1 MLFKYHSVRKNL
13 QKTLIWVNSN
23 AGYIQRSLSYV
34 LSYGFINMIDSLSDW
49 QKCCFGQ
56 SIKYVFFQNKNH
68 FGMCTNCIILN
79 IFRIESVKIYK
90 IFWYIILSVLSI
102 VLLCIHWPV
111 DTNKRWYFYPI
122 YYGSSNTLR
131 SIVYQ
136 SNLFRTE
143 NLRQCVFHRETFKG
157 QQHDLK
163 AYHAWDN
170 FSKSDPV
177 FHFTAINVFNI
188 DC

>member
-1 MLFKYHSVRKNL
+1 MVCVQIVLYFELNLSKY
-13 QKTLIWVNSN
+13 
-23 AGYIQRSLSYV
+23 
-34 LSYGFINMIDSLSDW
+34 
-49 QKCCFGQ
+49 
-56 SIKYVFFQNKNH
+56 
-68 FGMCTNCIILN
+68 II
-79 IFRIESVKIYK
+79 FV
-90 IFWYIILSVLSI
+90 YIILSVLSI
-102 VLLCIHWPV
+102 VYYHHWPL

-188 DC
+188 DYYVI

>member
-1 MLFKYHSVRKNL
+1 
-13 QKTLIWVNSN
+13 
-23 AGYIQRSLSYV
+23 
-34 LSYGFINMIDSLSDW
+34 
-49 QKCCFGQ
+49 
-56 SIKYVFFQNKNH
+56 
-68 FGMCTNCIILN
+68 MCTNCIILN
-79 IFRIESVKIYK
+79 IFRIESVKVYK

-188 DC
+188 DYYVIWFKENHSPNITDHILNEYFYVRFLCCWILDRVIHHGKTFEQY

>member
-1 MLFKYHSVRKNL
+1 M
-13 QKTLIWVNSN
+13 
-23 AGYIQRSLSYV
+23 
-34 LSYGFINMIDSLSDW
+34 
-49 QKCCFGQ
+49 
-56 SIKYVFFQNKNH
+56 
-68 FGMCTNCIILN
+68 
-79 IFRIESVKIYK
+79 
-90 IFWYIILSVLSI
+90 SI

-157 QQHDLK
+157 QQHYLK
-163 AYHAWDN
+163 AYHVLD
-170 FSKSDPV
+170 SVLKSDPV

-188 DC
+188 DYYVIWFKENHSPLNCNYLIDICKQTGPSVHRQTLLRLFWISQTIF